1 VAGQKPPGREVT
13 SLTRLIIV
21 RHGRT
26 AWNEG
31 QEERLRGR
39 ADLDLD
45 EAGLR
50 QAAATAARLNRW
62 AAGAVYA
69 SPLKRA
75 MRTAEI
81 LAGPRGLPVQPL
93 DGLVDIDYGR
103 WQGLSLS
110 EAEADDPELYGLW
123 LRSPHQVTFPG
134 GESLEQVRNRAAA
147 AVETVLASRPE
158 QTVVLVS
165 HKVVCR
171 ILLCHLL
178 GVDNSHFWQIQQ
190 GLCAINIVDIESDSP
205 LVVLLNDTCHLKE
218 SGADR

>member
-1 VAGQKPPGREVT
+1 
-13 SLTRLIIV
+13 LTRLIIV

-26 AWNEG
+26 SWNEG
-31 QEERLRGR
+31 QGERLRGR

-50 QAAATAARLNRW
+50 QSAATAARLTRW
-62 AAGAVYA
+62 SATAVYS

-75 MRTAEI
+75 MRTAGI
-81 LAGPRGLPVQPL
+81 LAGPRESLVQPL

-110 EAEADDPELYGLW
+110 EAEADDPELYRLW
-123 LRSPHQVTFPG
+123 LRSPHKVTFPG
-134 GESLEQVRNRAAA
+134 GESLEQVRDRATAA
-147 AVETVLASRPE
+147 LATVLLRHPE

-165 HKVVCR
+165 HKVVCKV
-171 ILLCHLL
+171 LLCHLL
-178 GVDNSHFWQIQQ
+178 GVDNSHFWQIEQ
-190 GLCAINIVDIESDSP
+190 GLCAISIVEIEKDSP